1 MSFII
6 TLVLLFVPIGFAFGQ
21 GQVGARIQPVWAPIL
36 TEELRESNQPQAQHI
51 FFDPKLSQ
59 YVARYIPVSKQS
71 EGNAQH
77 VIVPITMPNQGK
89 PKIRSGFEAAEGV
102 IQYNWSVSNE
112 SEATAAVRAVAF
124 TLPKSDAGLKCK
136 HPLNRPVII
145 QAGGPSAAVPLR
157 DGAPELKLSLGDF
170 RFATFPLSVGSHIAP
185 GASLAGLS
193 CNSAYLPGWTSVYL
207 PAGEDGGLDADT
219 PPEVSEELGR
229 VLPLQKYWT
238 PGVALGPRYPAS
250 APKEIIAMDYLTG
263 LSVYESFGLLDGKS
277 KFVESVKN
285 QLNQIVSNKAAVIA
299 VALAATTE
307 DEREFGLGLKLSL
320 PEYFR
325 E

>member
-1 MSFII
+1 MAKLYWVIL
-6 TLVLLFVPIGFAFGQ
+6 LVAGVTSAF
-21 GQVGARIQPVWAPIL
+21 GQVGARIEPVWAPIL
-36 TEELRESNQPQAQHI
+36 TEELRDSNQPQAQHI

-59 YVARYIPVSKQS
+59 YVARYIPVSKQG

-77 VIVPITMPNQGK
+77 IIVPITMPNQGK
-89 PKIRSGFEAAEGV
+89 PKIRSGIAVADGA
-102 IQYNWSVSNE
+102 IQYNWTVANE
-112 SEATAAVRAVAF
+112 SEAKAAVRAVAF

-157 DGAPELKLSLGDF
+157 EGGPELKLSLGDF
-170 RFATFPLSVGSHIAP
+170 RFATFSFSVGSHIAP
-185 GASLAGLS
+185 GASQAGLACTS
-193 CNSAYLPGWTSVYL
+193 VYLPGWTSVYL
-207 PAGEDGGLDADT
+207 QAGEDGGLNSDT

-263 LSVYESFGLLDGKS
+263 LSVFESFGLLDGKS
-277 KFVESVKN
+277 KFVESVRN
-285 QLNQIVSNKAAVIA
+285 QLNQIMSNKAAAVS
-299 VALAATTE
+299 VALAAKTE
-307 DEREFGLGLKLSL
+307 EEREFGLGLRMSL

-325 E
+325 D